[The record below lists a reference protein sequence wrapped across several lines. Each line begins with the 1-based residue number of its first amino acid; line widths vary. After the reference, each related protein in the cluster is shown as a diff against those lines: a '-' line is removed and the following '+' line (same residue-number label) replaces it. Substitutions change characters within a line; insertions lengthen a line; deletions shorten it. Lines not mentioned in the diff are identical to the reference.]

1 MPHVCPPVW
10 PAAFL
15 FLLSILPFASAPAHA
30 HPDVYAA
37 LPPDTTVVQYGLGD
51 LAGDPQKELA
61 VFFTAGKEARLAL
74 FSARA
79 GRWILLLEGPAPG
92 LELETGKPHCL
103 EVMDATSDGRDEIL
117 THSLSSREHSMI
129 TRILTLDTSSDGGSP
144 FIRVLL
150 EDVTSPPGYPIFG
163 REEGVP
169 AVTFLKM
176 PGENGRGGHRRA
188 YCWEGGRFLK
198 CVEVPWGKP

>member
-1 MPHVCPPVW
+1 MPHAAPAVW
-10 PAAFL
+10 PAVL
-15 FLLSILPFASAPAHA
+15 FLILSILLFGSAPARA

-37 LPPDTTVVQYGLGD
+37 LPPDAAVVQYGLGD

-61 VFFTAGKEARLAL
+61 VFFTAREEARLAL

-92 LELETGKPHCL
+92 LELETGTPHCL
-103 EVMDATSDGRDEIL
+103 EIMDANSDGRDEIL
-117 THSLSSREHSMI
+117 THSLSSRDHSMI
-129 TRILTLDTSSDGGSP
+129 TRILTLDASDGGSP
-144 FIRVLL
+144 SLRVLL
-150 EDVTSPPGYPIFG
+150 EDATSPPGYPLFG
-163 REEGVP
+163 TEGGAP

-176 PGENGRGGHRRA
+176 PGKNGRGGHRRS

-198 CVEVPWGKP
+198 CVEVPWGEP